1 MFILELS
8 THNCAICKKYQATK
22 SALWYQKGRV
32 ARLKMSR
39 PSLKASS
46 LECLKRKYVFQ
57 FCSNILFTH
66 HTNAFGGKPTL
77 WDFLKDVVGNLNWEK
92 NRLQVEYE

>member
-1 MFILELS
+1 MFE
-8 THNCAICKKYQATK
+8 
-22 SALWYQKGRV
+22 
-32 ARLKMSR
+32 
-39 PSLKASS
+39 
-46 LECLKRKYVFQ
+46 RKYVFQ

-77 WDFLKDVVGNLNWEK
+77 WDFLKDVVGNLNWKK